1 MPGHIGTSIP
11 LNSRKV
17 RSSRQSDAIDATR
30 IAQARARVASMG
42 RDVSGLSD
50 DDIQK
55 MVAERERRFREEA
68 PTSAAQAA
76 TIILDGVKAE
86 RWRILVGPDAERLD
100 QLVRQSPEQAY
111 DIDFFEGFAREV
123 GWRVGS

>member
-1 MPGHIGTSIP
+1 MPGHIGTAIP

-17 RSSRQSDAIDATR
+17 QSGNQSDAMDATQ
-30 IAQARARVASMG
+30 IAQARARIASMG

-55 MVAERERRFREEA
+55 MVAERERRFQEEA

>member
-1 MPGHIGTSIP
+1 MPGHIGTAIP
-11 LNSRKV
+11 FNSRRV
-17 RSSRQSDAIDATR
+17 QSGNQSDAMDATQ
-30 IAQARARVASMG
+30 IAQARARIASMG
-42 RDVSGLSD
+42 RDVSELSD
-50 DDIQK
+50 EDIQR
-55 MVAERERRFREEA
+55 MVAERERRFQEEA
-68 PTSAAQAA
+68 STSAAQAA

-111 DIDFFEGFAREV
+111 DIDFFEGFARAV